1 MCLKYV
7 IAVVVG
13 VFLLYVQEVVVI
25 VVCFGISKFL
35 NCIHHLLLRKF
46 CDILGTGCFSVR

>member
-25 VVCFGISKFL
+25 VMCFGIRSFSTVSIISCSENSVIFWELDVFL
-35 NCIHHLLLRKF
+35 
-46 CDILGTGCFSVR
+46 